1 MSCSLM
7 ISYYFYEESSFLYLY
22 MENAMFINN
31 YEKEEVKLS
40 PFSDDRV
47 LYIEDSKE
55 YTHTH
60 THTHTHTNIELTS
73 GLSKVKG

>member
-1 MSCSLM
+1 
-7 ISYYFYEESSFLYLY
+7 
-22 MENAMFINN
+22 MFRNN
-31 YEKEEVKLS
+31 YEKEEVNLS

-55 YTHTH
+55 HTHTH
-60 THTHTHTNIELTS
+60 THTHTHRQLLELTN

>member
-1 MSCSLM
+1 
-7 ISYYFYEESSFLYLY
+7 
-22 MENAMFINN
+22 MFRNN

-60 THTHTHTNIELTS
+60 THTNIEITS

>member
-1 MSCSLM
+1 
-7 ISYYFYEESSFLYLY
+7 
-22 MENAMFINN
+22 MFINN

>member
-7 ISYYFYEESSFLYLY
+7 ISYYFCEESSFLYLY
-22 MENAMFINN
+22 KENAMFRNN

-60 THTHTHTNIELTS
+60 TQILN
-73 GLSKVKG
+73 